1 MIYLNTAI
9 PMLIH
14 GETPVTPP
22 EPPTDGATTPATT
35 PPPTTPAKAPLPD
48 ETLVPIAD
56 LRKVRQEA
64 EKYRKELDNYKQA
77 QTEAEEQHKMAEM
90 TEIDRLKKQAKDAE
104 DRYSLEVKAR
114 KTEST
119 KAKLVNIASF
129 YDVPIPMFVVN
140 QIPTDRLSEDMTEDD
155 LKQMVQDV
163 ITQAEQA
170 GMPLTRK
177 RADAT
182 PPIAPSPGVG
192 ATNPPNAYPPIK
204 LTTPQQLA
212 ELQKQFVDTAKV
224 GDLNKQSDVLRQIKQ
239 MQEKMGTRSPDQ

>member
-1 MIYLNTAI
+1 MIYLNAI

-22 EPPTDGATTPATT
+22 EPPKDEAIPPTT
-35 PPPTTPAKAPLPD
+35 PPPATPAKAPLPD

-64 EKYRKELDNYKQA
+64 EKYRKELEAFKQA
-77 QTEAEEQHKMAEM
+77 QTEAEEQRKMAEM
-90 TEIDRLKKQAKDAE
+90 TENDRLKKQAKDAE
-104 DRYSLEVKAR
+104 DRYALEVKAR
-114 KTEST
+114 KTEAT
-119 KAKLVNIASF
+119 KAKLVNIASS
-129 YDVPIPMFVVN
+129 YDVPVPMFVVN

-155 LKQMVQDV
+155 LKTMIQDV

-204 LTTPQQLA
+204 LTTPQQIA
-212 ELQKQFVDTAKV
+212 ELQKQFVETTKV
-224 GDLNKQSDVLRQIKQ
+224 GDLNKQSDILRQIKQ
-239 MQEKMGTRSPDQ
+239 MQEKMGIRSPDQ

>member
-22 EPPTDGATTPATT
+22 EPPTDEATT
-35 PPPTTPAKAPLPD
+35 PPTTPPPATPAKLPD

-64 EKYRKELDNYKQA
+64 EKYRKELDAFKQA
-77 QTEAEEQHKMAEM
+77 QTEADEQRKLAEM

-129 YDVPIPMFVVN
+129 YDVPVPMFVVN

-155 LKQMVQDV
+155 LKQIVQDV
-163 ITQAEQA
+163 IMQAEQA

-177 RADAT
+177 RADAA

-204 LTTPQQLA
+204 LTTPQQIA
-212 ELQKQFVDTAKV
+212 ELQKQFVETTKV
-224 GDLNKQSDVLRQIKQ
+224 GDLNKQSDILRQIKQ
-239 MQEKMGTRSPDQ
+239 MQEKMGIRSPDQ